1 MSTSTSNTKKTTAS
15 KTLRAAKPA
24 RKKATKASRAKTS
37 KVATEL
43 AGRWQVQMKK
53 YQKNLE
59 TLVGELKTLDKD
71 AAKKMLQQAQDL
83 GEQEWNKIRKSVETP
98 MEHFLS
104 DLHNAKQNLIRDSE
118 EMVRH
123 MRARLRLLQKQVKKS
138 LKTQRSA

>member
-1 MSTSTSNTKKTTAS
+1 MSTSTSNTKKTSAP
-15 KTLRAAKPA
+15 KTLRATKPA
-24 RKKATKASRAKTS
+24 RKKSVKGTKAQTAKA
-37 KVATEL
+37 ATEL

-59 TLVGELKTLDKD
+59 TLVGDLKTLDKE
-71 AAKKMLQQAQDL
+71 AAKKMIHQAQTL
-83 GEQEWNKIRKSVETP
+83 GEQEWNKIRKNVEAP

-138 LKTQRSA
+138 LKPQRST